1 MTEADERRDESPPDT
16 PKKEDTRIADAIN
29 HLMAN
34 PELIGMIGRA
44 MASARAEA
52 PPTDAEEPPEAAPDA
67 AERSEASPAASVSS
81 MISSLAPM
89 LTSLGSLPRG
99 MSEEA
104 EKRSALLRALKPY
117 LSKERCEAIEQMIT
131 VSRISE
137 ILRGLDMTGR

>member
-1 MTEADERRDESPPDT
+1 MTDAETRREDIARDAPQ
-16 PKKEDTRIADAIN
+16 KEDTRIADAIN

-44 MASARAEA
+44 MASAKAEA
-52 PPTDAEEPPEAAPDA
+52 PPTDAAEPPEAAPDT

-99 MSEEA
+99 MSAEA
-104 EKRSALLRALKPY
+104 ENRSALLRALKPY
-117 LSKERCEAIEQMIT
+117 LSKERCDAIEQMIT

-137 ILRGLDMTGR
+137 MLRGLDMTGR